1 MDWLGCQNLLLY
13 CLNLDFMVSGPLS
26 YQDFRE
32 TGPRLRHIVKI
43 VNRYFLI
50 PKSRG
55 GGLGAFETQVDVII
69 VSVIIYQGAR

>member
-13 CLNLDFMVSGPLS
+13 CLSFDFMVSGLLS
-26 YQDFRE
+26 YQDFRGI
-32 TGPRLRHIVKI
+32 GPRLCHIVKI
-43 VNRYFLI
+43 TNRYFLI
-50 PKSRG
+50 PKSGG

>member
-1 MDWLGCQNLLLY
+1 MPEPASLLFKFRFY
-13 CLNLDFMVSGPLS
+13 GFGPVKLPRLS
-26 YQDFRE
+26 R

-50 PKSRG
+50 PKSGG